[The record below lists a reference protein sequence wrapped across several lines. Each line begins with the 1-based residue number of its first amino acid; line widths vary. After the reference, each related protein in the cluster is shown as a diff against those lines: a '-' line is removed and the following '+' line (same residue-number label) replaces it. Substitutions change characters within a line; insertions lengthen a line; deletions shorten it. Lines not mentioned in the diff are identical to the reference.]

1 MTQQIGRLLRILAAM
16 LLVAMTVPTVAAESA
31 PNPADYPL
39 GPGDELKINVFD
51 HPELQTE
58 LRVSE
63 GGSITFPL
71 IGEVKIAGLSVHEL
85 ERVLVRALESGGF
98 VRQ

>member
-1 MTQQIGRLLRILAAM
+1 MTQQIGKLIRILTAM
-16 LLVAMTVPTVAAESA
+16 LLVAMAVPTVAAESA
-31 PNPADYPL
+31 PAQADYPL

-71 IGEVKIAGLSVHEL
+71 IGRSTSSKKQWRMRWRAAGLSGK
-85 ERVLVRALESGGF
+85 RRSRF
-98 VRQ
+98 